1 MKKTLLILLLMFS
14 LFNDKA
20 SGDCWTRQVYNNQVI
35 PLPVV
40 QQQPLVVYPG
50 SMVEQVRWVPVVE
63 NRVIYRP
70 VISYYSNTSHYYPAP
85 VVYQY
90 QYYDDRWAQ
99 YHY

>member
-1 MKKTLLILLLMFS
+1 MFS
-14 LFNDKA
+14 LFNNKA

-50 SMVEQVRWVPVVE
+50 HVMGQVRWVPIVE

-70 VISYYSNTSHYYPAP
+70 VVSYYSNTSHYYPAP
-85 VVYQY
+85 VPYQY
-90 QYYDDRWAQ
+90 QYYDDRWVQ